1 MLTNEQSDEIVSD
14 ERIKSKYVQ
23 ICGQLN
29 IDETIM
35 NTTWDKYRSIRND
48 HTLEVT
54 YRNLQDLLLRR
65 KFIDFFVI

>member
-23 ICGQLN
+23 ICEQLN

-54 YRNLQDLLLRR
+54 YRNLQDLLLRG
-65 KFIDFFVI
+65 KFIDFFLF